1 MAISTIFNLE
11 KPQQNLKYKSDILR
25 NYMAD
30 IVYGAND
37 GIITT
42 FTLVS
47 GIEGAK
53 FPAVIIIVLGV
64 INLFADGL
72 SMGASSYLS
81 FRADAAMKGVS
92 CGYLESFYHGF
103 ATFLAFILCGAVPLI
118 SFLIPRFY
126 EYQFLISCIMTAVTL
141 FLIGAL
147 RVVIIIGQGWLCGGL
162 EMLLVGGVAAILGYT
177 IGHALTRWFCL
188 PSNDKI
194 L

>member
-1 MAISTIFNLE
+1 MAATGVFPMAISTIFNLE

-53 FPAVIIIVLGV
+53 FPSVIVLVLGF
-64 INLFADGL
+64 INLFADDI

-81 FRADAAMKGVS
+81 FRADRCCYEKGLLWLFRVILS
-92 CGYLESFYHGF
+92 WFCHFFSFYF
-103 ATFLAFILCGAVPLI
+103 MW
-118 SFLIPRFY
+118 
-126 EYQFLISCIMTAVTL
+126 SC
-141 FLIGAL
+141 
-147 RVVIIIGQGWLCGGL
+147 
-162 EMLLVGGVAAILGYT
+162 T
-177 IGHALTRWFCL
+177 I
-188 PSNDKI
+188 N
-194 L
+194 